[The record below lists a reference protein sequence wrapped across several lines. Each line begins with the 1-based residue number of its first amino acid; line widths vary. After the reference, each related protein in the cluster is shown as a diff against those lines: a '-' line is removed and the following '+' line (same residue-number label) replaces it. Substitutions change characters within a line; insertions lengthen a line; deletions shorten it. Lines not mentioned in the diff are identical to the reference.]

1 MLPDNI
7 KFGSVAELVASQAAA
22 TSDAAGFQPA
32 TRALSYKEVDERAS
46 ALADVLRALGANRDP
61 ERFPDPNMRKT

>member
-1 MLPDNI
+1 MLPDNL
-7 KFGSVAELVASQAAA
+7 KFGSVAELVASQGGG
-22 TSDAAGFQPA
+22 TPDAAGFEPA
-32 TRALSYKEVDERAS
+32 TRVLSYKELDERAS